1 MKKEGHYL
9 GAHSDKHLLYN
20 DWIKRDKLLVSKL
33 DFNAD
38 ISENYREM
46 AEFGILKTDAKYF
59 LPPFEWYNSTI
70 SKWTNEQELKI
81 INFTHGTRS
90 NADYTYPEM
99 GDKYVDSDQIY
110 ASVLKQEAHGEN
122 GLNGFILLVHL
133 GSDARRTD
141 KFYHKLPTLIHTLK
155 SKGYNFIRIDTL
167 LD

>member
-1 MKKEGHYL
+1 ML
-9 GAHSDKHLLYN
+9 TLA
-20 DWIKRDKLLVSKL
+20 
-33 DFNAD
+33 
-38 ISENYREM
+38 
-46 AEFGILKTDAKYF
+46 
-59 LPPFEWYNSTI
+59 
-70 SKWTNEQELKI
+70 
-81 INFTHGTRS
+81 
-90 NADYTYPEM
+90 
-99 GDKYVDSDQIY
+99 KYVDSDQIY